1 MARGHPCP
9 APFDEAWRGSGNPY
23 GLLPSEHR
31 HAHDGAMKSYA
42 RALLVTGALFVA
54 VPALALA
61 QAQPL
66 PEAREVSEEE
76 LAPGNWKMI
85 DLDRANLRGR
95 IYIHRGFASADLRDA
110 ILSQAHLY
118 QAHLSQAHL
127 YVANLTG
134 ANQTSA
140 FLGGADLTDSKLDG
154 VIGYET

>member
-1 MARGHPCP
+1 
-9 APFDEAWRGSGNPY
+9 
-23 GLLPSEHR
+23 
-31 HAHDGAMKSYA
+31 MKSYA

-110 ILSQAHLY
+110 ILSQAHL
-118 QAHLSQAHL
+118 SS
-127 YVANLTG
+127 ANLSG
-134 ANQTSA
+134 ANQISA

>member
-110 ILSQAHLY
+110 ILSQAHL
-118 QAHLSQAHL
+118 SS
-127 YVANLTG
+127 ANLSG
-134 ANQTSA
+134 ANQISA
-140 FLGGADLTDSKLDG
+140 FPGGADLTDSKLDG
-154 VIGYET
+154 VIGYEP